1 MRAGQRHTGA
11 GQRRNLR
18 RLFLTRLYGLIY
30 SQIPATGLM
39 KNNRGFTLIELSV
52 VACIFLLMAAALMPF
67 VHIANG
73 RAQRVRCASN
83 LMRLSLGLHRY
94 ALDHAEAFPPDL
106 SSLYPDYVK
115 DRRVFNCPSVKA
127 VGTPEKPGNV
137 RIAGLFRSPDS
148 FDRRAIEYPSILD
161 IIRIKRT

>member
-1 MRAGQRHTGA
+1 
-11 GQRRNLR
+11 
-18 RLFLTRLYGLIY
+18 
-30 SQIPATGLM
+30 M

-67 VHIANG
+67 VHMANG

-127 VGTPEKPGNV
+127 VGTPEKPGYAYV
-137 RIAGLFRSPDS
+137 AGLSESSAGREIVLSDIDGNHS
-148 FDRRAIEYPSILD
+148 GSGKTIVRLDGTIEWVG
-161 IIRIKRT
+161 K